1 MNTWK
6 SIAQIF
12 PAVATVKVELSTRT
26 AAVLGG
32 ITLIGVIAA
41 GYTGFY
47 TFIVPKLVSLS
58 ALPLTALVAFSVGA
72 GILSFFAPC
81 SLAIFPSYMGYYVS
95 EAESGS
101 RRHALRCGGI
111 ASSGMI
117 LFYAFL
123 GAVIAGIGGLASVQ
137 QILRIGIP
145 VMAVSLTGIGVYF
158 LAGRTV
164 SSRHLTNISARFV
177 DTEHTTDRN
186 LFLFG
191 FGYAVSS
198 IACIFPVFL
207 LLIVVPVMTG
217 NLSLSLL
224 TFTAFAIGKSSMM
237 IGGTVLTAASKERL
251 LTKQSKRFQYIKKG
265 SGLLLVLV
273 GIYLTYYT
281 LALYGIINPIG

>member
-1 MNTWK
+1 
-6 SIAQIF
+6 
-12 PAVATVKVELSTRT
+12 
-26 AAVLGG
+26 
-32 ITLIGVIAA
+32 
-41 GYTGFY
+41 
-47 TFIVPKLVSLS
+47 
-58 ALPLTALVAFSVGA
+58 LPLTALVAFSVGA

-95 EAESGS
+95 EAESAN

-111 ASSGMI
+111 ASAGMI

-145 VMAVSLTGIGVYF
+145 VMAVALTVVGLYF
-158 LAGRTV
+158 LAGRPV
-164 SSRHLTNISARFV
+164 SSRRLAYISSRFAHTENTTN
-177 DTEHTTDRN
+177 RN

-191 FGYAVSS
+191 FGYAMGS

-207 LLIVVPVMTG
+207 LLIVAPVMAG
-217 NLSLSLL
+217 DLSLSLF
-224 TFTAFAIGKSSMM
+224 TFSAFAVGKSGMM
-237 IGGTVLTAASKERL
+237 VGGTVLTAESRERL
-251 LTKQSKRFQYIKKG
+251 LTKQSQRFHYIKQG

-281 LALYGIINPIG
+281 LALYGIINPLG